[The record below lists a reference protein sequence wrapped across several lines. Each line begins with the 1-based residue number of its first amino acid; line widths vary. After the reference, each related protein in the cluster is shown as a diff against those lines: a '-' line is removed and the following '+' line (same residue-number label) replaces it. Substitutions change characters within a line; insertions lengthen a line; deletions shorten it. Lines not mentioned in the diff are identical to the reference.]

1 MSTTRPSGIA
11 KTNRP
16 TFTCSIQISVRRA
29 AWKSMEIPA
38 RGSARPQFMK
48 WLTTARKG
56 SASCRSIFQTVST
69 ARPATSWIPIKLLT
83 GSRRKVVEART
94 IRACESFQ
102 AVAKTTLVLVLA
114 VVHGE
119 VDPASHHFF
128 QSNPRVFVF
137 HRIDVDARPRA
148 SLQLLASLCGENYQT
163 IFRINFRRLRFFRDL
178 FNHF

>member
-1 MSTTRPSGIA
+1 
-11 KTNRP
+11 
-16 TFTCSIQISVRRA
+16 
-29 AWKSMEIPA
+29 MEIPA
-38 RGSARPQFMK
+38 RDFVRPKSTK
-48 WLTTARKG
+48 WLTTAPRG
-56 SASCRSIFQTVST
+56 SASCRLIFQTAFT

-94 IRACESFQ
+94 TRVGESFQ
-102 AVAKTTLVLVLA
+102 AGAKTTLFLVLA

-163 IFRINFRRLRFFRDL
+163 IF
-178 FNHF
+178 